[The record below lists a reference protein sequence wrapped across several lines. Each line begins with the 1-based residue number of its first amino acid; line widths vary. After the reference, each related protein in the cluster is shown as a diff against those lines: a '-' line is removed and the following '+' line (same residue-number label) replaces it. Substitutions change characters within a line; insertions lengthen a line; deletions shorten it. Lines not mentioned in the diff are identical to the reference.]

1 MKYTILLLLKA
12 KSAWWV
18 MSKEYRQ
25 TMFQQNLFPLLASY
39 SEYIQFQVFNAEAFH
54 AQVSDF
60 ITIETQNLE
69 QYYQFLQK
77 LKATKLFAGEYFDIS
92 DIVMGAENGFKDF
105 NTSVRKESALN
116 MN

>member
-1 MKYTILLLLKA
+1 MKYTILLMLKA

-25 TMFQQNLFPLLASY
+25 AMFQQNLFPLLASY
-39 SEYIQFQVFNAEAFH
+39 SEYIQFQVYNAEAFH